1 MKTYTKQT
9 LENYGYAT
17 HALTDSKGQ
26 IYGTNKDYWISL
38 IGWKEMIEEG
48 KTFYW
53 SDVFRSGPLTV
64 IIRKGMALV
73 NATPEQLND
82 YFEQSKVNCND

>member
-48 KTFYW
+48 KTFY
-53 SDVFRSGPLTV
+53 
-64 IIRKGMALV
+64 
-73 NATPEQLND
+73 
-82 YFEQSKVNCND
+82 